1 MRDPTKQAAE
11 LERQKK
17 IAARLK
23 RRGLKYCGCPKR
35 STGDPCF
42 TIIRKDAA
50 YCPAHDPT
58 RIEREAL
65 ALLEYDSTTRKQ
77 AIADA
82 ARREA
87 AIAGELPAKE
97 RQLQQLRTEIVQ
109 AEQQLRETQWKR
121 DELTRGIVTLER
133 ERADFR
139 ADCEQSIVGLLRRA
153 TTYLDTPDS
162 ELSPELCELM
172 IKCAAELTNHQRE
185 TRLAKEAARTTQAA
199 PQPPAPSARAE
210 DIRNGA
216 TPAERLARYRNPKIY

>member
-1 MRDPTKQAAE
+1 MKDPTKQAAE

-35 STGDPCF
+35 TGDPCF

-65 ALLEYDSTTRKQ
+65 SLLEYDSATRKQ

-82 ARREA
+82 AQREA
-87 AIAGELPAKE
+87 TLGRQLPAKE
-97 RQLQQLRTEIVQ
+97 QMLQQLRVEIVE
-109 AEQQLRETQWKR
+109 AEQQLREIQWKR

-139 ADCEQSIVGLLRRA
+139 ADCEQSIAGLLRRA
-153 TTYLDTPDS
+153 TAYLEARDD
-162 ELSPELCELM
+162 ELSPELCALM
-172 IKCAAELTNHQRE
+172 VQCAAELTNHQRE
-185 TRLAKEAARTTQAA
+185 ARLAKEAARTTQAA
-199 PQPPAPSARAE
+199 PQPPATSARAE

-216 TPAERLARYRNPKIY
+216 TPAERLARYRDRGVY